1 MDESL
6 DDAVVD
12 DIALGI
18 VPRQR
23 RGVEAREKLF
33 QAAMR
38 EFEIRGVAGS
48 RVENI
53 VAEVGISWGSFF
65 RYFPRK
71 EDVLLFGAA
80 KHFREYMR
88 PAYDAGM
95 KDPERSTLEVALDLF
110 SEMTQPR
117 FAPRIHA
124 AMMDETVR
132 HPARFAAILGEG
144 ELPIIRLFA
153 GLIKEGQRRGEVR
166 SEVDPF
172 EAAIVIGAGVM
183 FSTTRVLDAVADGHL
198 PASEIGGVARR
209 AMDLVWV
216 GLGAR

>member
-80 KHFREYMR
+80 KHFREHLR
-88 PAYDAGM
+88 PTYEAGI
-95 KDPERSTLEVALDLF
+95 KDPGRDTLSVARELF
-110 SEMTQPR
+110 DQMTQPR
-117 FAPRIHA
+117 FAPRLHA
-124 AMMDETVR
+124 AMMD
-132 HPARFAAILGEG
+132 LS
-144 ELPIIRLFA
+144 
-153 GLIKEGQRRGEVR
+153 LIH
-166 SEVDPF
+166 
-172 EAAIVIGAGVM
+172 I
-183 FSTTRVLDAVADGHL
+183 
-198 PASEIGGVARR
+198 
-209 AMDLVWV
+209 
-216 GLGAR
+216 